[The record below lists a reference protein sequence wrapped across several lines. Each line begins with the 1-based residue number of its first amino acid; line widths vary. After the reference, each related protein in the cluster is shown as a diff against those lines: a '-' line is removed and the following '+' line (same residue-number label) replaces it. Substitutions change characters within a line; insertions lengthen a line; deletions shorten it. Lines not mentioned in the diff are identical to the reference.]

1 MMADESAWIG
11 LVEETREALAHLR
24 ADELEA
30 LVSRAQQSIDS
41 GPHGMPGSADLRELA
56 ARHRILGDV
65 LKETERNIAV
75 LRRLRGRNGEGQWV
89 L

>member
-1 MMADESAWIG
+1 MADGNAWIG

-24 ADELEA
+24 ADQLEA
-30 LVSRAQQSIDS
+30 LVTRVQQEFE
-41 GPHGMPGSADLRELA
+41 GGFEGAPRSADLRELA
-56 ARHRILGDV
+56 ARHRILGDI

-75 LRRLRGRNGEGQWV
+75 LRRLHGRDSEGRWV